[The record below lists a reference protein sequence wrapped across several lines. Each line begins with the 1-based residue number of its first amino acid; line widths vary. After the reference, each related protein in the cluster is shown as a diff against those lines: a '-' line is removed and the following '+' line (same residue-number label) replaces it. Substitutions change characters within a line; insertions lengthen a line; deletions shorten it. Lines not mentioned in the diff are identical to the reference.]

1 MIIGLTGGIASGKSL
16 VAACLQELG
25 VPVIDTDE
33 IARQVVAAGQPAWQR
48 LRELFGPDC
57 FLPDGA
63 LDRAAVAAR
72 VFADPD
78 ARLALEAIT
87 HPAIFAE
94 VERRVATLRAAGDP
108 PLIVVVVP
116 LLYEVGAADRFDA
129 VVTVYATPEQQ
140 RDRLRRTRGYTD
152 AQINARLAA
161 QLPVAEK
168 RARADYI
175 LDNTGDRRYLRP
187 RPRAGSGTPCSRLRH
202 RSLRPCA
209 PPSRYP
215 TAFVDT

>member
-25 VPVIDTDE
+25 VPVIDTDD
-33 IARQVVAAGQPAWQR
+33 IARQVVAPGQPAWQR
-48 LRELFGPDC
+48 LSELFGPDV

-72 VFADPD
+72 VFADPA

-94 VERRVATLRAAGDP
+94 VDRRIAALRAAGDP

-129 VVTVYATPEQQ
+129 VVVVHAAPDQQ

-152 AQINARLAA
+152 AQIDARLAA
-161 QLPVAEK
+161 QLPAAEK
-168 RARADYI
+168 RARADYV
-175 LDNTGDRRYLRP
+175 LDNTGDPAATRARVRALVAALRA
-187 RPRAGSGTPCSRLRH
+187 RA
-202 RSLRPCA
+202 
-209 PPSRYP
+209 
-215 TAFVDT
+215 